1 MSSLTI
7 VDQLLNI
14 FQAKLNRRAN
24 YPFYDLL
31 DFKGS
36 HEILTKVILLLGIP
50 FTLSNYFVYRLRN
63 MRQNNITQKKM
74 QYFCKK
80 FHRNSQTNVSFL
92 NSIPRSILYKKKTRT
107 KQLNHCSLVI
117 LKINISDFSISFCI
131 YYRKKST
138 IIFQRSFM
146 KEKLNY
152 SSVFIRMKIDIK
164 IF

>member
-80 FHRNSQTNVSFL
+80 FHRNSQTNVSFFKQHSEKHTL
-92 NSIPRSILYKKKTRT
+92 QKKNAHKTVE
-107 KQLNHCSLVI
+107 SLQFGNF
-117 LKINISDFSISFCI
+117 KNKYF
-131 YYRKKST
+131 
-138 IIFQRSFM
+138 
-146 KEKLNY
+146 
-152 SSVFIRMKIDIK
+152 
-164 IF
+164 